1 MSPMMS
7 LASSLFVSTMSDV
20 IFRYVLLSTKIMLQ
34 SCVWSSLLMIVMEPP
49 LSASLITML
58 VLLNISL
65 RALCCC
71 LGRLGLTLCGVLQ
84 MKLLYWSLVSLTNE
98 SIKVFLPLGGEQRVL
113 QRWLC
118 TGCFLASPVEGKY
131 SCRC

>member
-1 MSPMMS
+1 MLPMMS
-7 LASSLFVSTMSDV
+7 LASSLCVSTMSDV
-20 IFRYVLLSTKIMLQ
+20 VFRYVMLSTKIMLL

-84 MKLLYWSLVSLTNE
+84 MKLLFWSLVSLTNE

-118 TGCFLASPVEGKY
+118 TSCLLASPVEGKY
-131 SCRC
+131 